1 MLVGEMRDIETAQVA
16 AQAALTGHLVLSTLH
31 TNDAPS
37 ALTRLLDMGV
47 EDFLLTA
54 TILGI
59 VAQRLVRVLCKEC
72 REAYTPSGEL
82 IRRYDLKRHAGGG
95 PLQLFHAKGC
105 KACGGAGYKGR
116 VAIVEVL
123 IMSDALSALIVA
135 RKDLSALRTQAI
147 NDGMRP
153 MIEDGFAK
161 ALSGV
166 TTLEEVLRVTRES

>member
-1 MLVGEMRDIETAQVA
+1 LRQDPDVMLVGEMRDIETAQVA

-54 TILGI
+54 TIPGI
-59 VAQRLVRVLCKEC
+59 VGQRFARVLCSAV
-72 REAYTPSGEL
+72 REPDAPSSEL
-82 IRRYDLKRHAGGG
+82 VRRYDLKRHAAGG

-123 IMSDALSALIVA
+123 MMSDALSALIVA
-135 RKDLSALRTQAI
+135 RKDLSALRAQA
-147 NDGMRP
+147 
-153 MIEDGFAK
+153 
-161 ALSGV
+161 
-166 TTLEEVLRVTRES
+166 